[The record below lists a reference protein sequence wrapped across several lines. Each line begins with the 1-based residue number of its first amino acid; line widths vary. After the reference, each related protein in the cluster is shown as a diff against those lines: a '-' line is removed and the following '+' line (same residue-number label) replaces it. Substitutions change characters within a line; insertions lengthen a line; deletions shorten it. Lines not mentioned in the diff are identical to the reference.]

1 MIKQLLSLTTLVMM
15 VSTQLLART
24 GPEISYT
31 LRFSEPNSHLIR
43 ISVTVSDHG
52 KTELTFRLPA
62 WRPGR
67 YAIQNYSRLVQEVS
81 AVSETGAP
89 LPVRRESK
97 DAWVVSVPGREQVTF
112 SYRFFANILDAGST
126 LYTDDEIYINGS
138 NCLVWVDGFQNLSPV
153 ITFMSPE
160 GWKTATG
167 LKLNQDGSFSARD
180 YEELIDCPVIISP
193 DLYHEEIKVRKVPI
207 HLWVQGK
214 TNGNLTRL
222 AADIGKIAE
231 AQFGF
236 WDGIVPFS
244 EFHFLIHLVDYRS
257 GHGVEHRNSTSLV
270 IGPLTDMPNPD
281 DFSLLLGTASHEF
294 FHAWNVKKL
303 IPADLVPYDLTK
315 EQYTTFLWFS
325 EGFTSYYDNY
335 LNFKAGLMT
344 EDGFFREMANQLKSQ
359 EQNPGRK
366 ITSLSEASFDS
377 WLTGYSND
385 GNRNKSVNFYGAGE
399 LTAFMA
405 DLKIRTETGGKKSLR
420 DVMLLLYRE
429 TVPKGTGFTRQDLLQ
444 AFKTVSGVSF
454 EDFFSRHIDGTEP
467 FPASGILEA
476 AGLTLTKE
484 PASPTFRTALGLD
497 LRRVNSAWTIDN
509 VIPGSPGFKA
519 GLDLGDILIGTE
531 NNPLPDSKPEE
542 WLQKLD
548 LTKPLHLDIRR
559 KGQTKRFSVLEVNPD
574 NFTYKISKNWFK
586 PAVFN

>member
-1 MIKQLLSLTTLVMM
+1 MSKLLFSLTTLVMM
-15 VSTQLLART
+15 ISTPLPART
-24 GPEISYT
+24 SPEISYT
-31 LRFSEPNSHLIR
+31 VGFSEPNSHLIR
-43 ISVTVSDHG
+43 ISVTVSSHG
-52 KTELTFRLPA
+52 RKELTFRLPA

-67 YAIQNYSRLVQEVS
+67 YAIQNYSRLVQEVK
-81 AVSETGAP
+81 AVSENGNS

-97 DAWVVSVPGREQVTF
+97 DAWVVSVPGMEQVTF

-126 LYTDDEIYINGS
+126 LYTQDEIYINGS
-138 NCLVWVDGFQNLSPV
+138 NCLVWVEGLQALSPV
-153 ITFMSPE
+153 ISFEFPD

-167 LKLNQDGSFSARD
+167 LKRNQNGSFTARD

-193 DLYHEEIKVRKVPI
+193 DLVHEEIKVREIPI

-214 TNGNLTRL
+214 TNGNLSRL
-222 AADIGKIAE
+222 AKDIGKIAE

-270 IGPLTDMPNPD
+270 IGPLTDMPDPN

-344 EDGFFREMANQLKSQ
+344 EEGFFREMATQLKSQ

-377 WLTGYSND
+377 WLTGYSTD

-399 LTAFMA
+399 LTAFFA

-429 TVPKGTGFTRQDLLQ
+429 TVPSGKGFTRQDLLQ

-454 EDFFSRHIDGTEP
+454 EDFFSRYIDGTEP
-467 FPASGILEA
+467 FPAGDILEA

-484 PASPTFRTALGLD
+484 LAPPTFRTALGID
-497 LRRVNSAWTIDN
+497 LRRVNSAWVIDN
-509 VIPGSPGFKA
+509 VLPGSPGFKA
-519 GLDLGDILIGTE
+519 GLDFGDILIGSE
-531 NNPLPDSKPEE
+531 NNPVPDSKPED

-548 LTKPLHLDIRR
+548 LTKPLQLDIKR
-559 KGQTKRFSVLEVNPD
+559 KGQTKHLSVPDVNPD
-574 NFTYKISKNWFK
+574 NFTYKITKNWFK
-586 PAVFN
+586 AAVFN